1 MIKILFF
8 GDIVGKIGRR
18 ALAKA
23 LPYLKNKYQPDLV
36 MANVENLAHGK
47 GITEKTLTEISESGI
62 DFFTSGNHIWTKET
76 IRDIL
81 NNKKFSLITPLND
94 PRTQAGQ
101 GEKIIEVNYCKLLLV
116 NLLGRVFMKE
126 ENLACPFKAAD
137 ELLAKYQDED
147 LAGIIV
153 DFHAEATSEK
163 KALGWY
169 LDGRVSAILG
179 THTHI
184 ATIDAKILPHGTAY
198 VTDVGMVG
206 PIDSVLGIDK
216 DKIIKKFLTDDK
228 IIFEIPEEGVVG
240 IDAIYLEINPENKKC
255 VKIERVYKEVTV

>member
-8 GDIVGKIGRR
+8 GDIVGKIGRQ
-18 ALAKA
+18 AIAKVM
-23 LPYLKNKYQPDLV
+23 PYLKNKYQPDLI

-47 GITEKTLTEISESGI
+47 GITEKTLTEINDSGI
-62 DFFTSGNHIWTKET
+62 DFFTSGNHIWTKEA
-76 IRDIL
+76 IKDIL
-81 NNKKFSLITPLND
+81 NDKKFSLITPAND
-94 PRTQAGQ
+94 PRTVKGQ
-101 GEKIIEVNYCKLLLV
+101 GEKIIEVNHYRLLMV

-126 ENLACPFKAAD
+126 EDLLCPLITSD
-137 ELLAKYQDED
+137 QLLEKYKKEKIN
-147 LAGIIV
+147 GIIV

-163 KALGWY
+163 VALGWY

-184 ATIDAKILPHGTAY
+184 ATADAKILPQGTGY

-206 PIDSVLGIDK
+206 PKDSVLGIDK
-216 DKIIKKFLTDDK
+216 ERVIKKFLTDDK

-240 IDAIYLEINPENKKC
+240 VDAVYLEINPENKKC

>member
-8 GDIVGKIGRR
+8 GDIVGKIGRQ
-18 ALAKA
+18 AIAKT

-47 GITEKTLTEISESGI
+47 GITEKTLTEINESGI
-62 DFFTSGNHIWTKET
+62 DFFTSGNHIWKRED
-76 IRDIL
+76 IKHIL
-81 NNKKFSLITPLND
+81 NDQKFSLITPLND

-101 GEKIIEVNYCKLLLV
+101 GEKIIEVNHCKLLMV

-126 ENLACPFKAAD
+126 ENLLCPFKTID
-137 ELLAKYQDED
+137 QVLEKYKNEEIN
-147 LAGIIV
+147 GVII

-163 KALGWY
+163 QAMGWY
-169 LDGRVSAILG
+169 LDSRVSAILG

-184 ATIDAKILPHGTAY
+184 ATIDAKILPQGTAY

-206 PIDSVLGIDK
+206 PTDSVLGIDK
-216 DKIIKKFLTDDK
+216 DKVIKKFLTDDK